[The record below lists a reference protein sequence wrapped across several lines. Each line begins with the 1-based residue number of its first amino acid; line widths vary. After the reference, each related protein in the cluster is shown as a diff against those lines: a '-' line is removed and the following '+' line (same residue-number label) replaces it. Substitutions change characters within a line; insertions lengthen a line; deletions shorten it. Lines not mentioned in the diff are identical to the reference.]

1 LSKTILDHFNL
12 KDAPFGDTPDP
23 RFLYFGPQHREALAS
38 LIVGTESNRGF
49 LAVIARPGMGK
60 TSLLY
65 QYLEKMRHTART
77 AFIFQTDC
85 DSREFLRHILMDLSI
100 DASGQDL
107 PAMHET
113 LNRILADEAR
123 AGRRFILVI
132 DEAQN
137 LDDRTLESV
146 RLLSNF
152 ETPWAKLMQIVLVG
166 QPQLAKHLARPSML
180 QFRQRL
186 SMVIRLDPFNY
197 EETRNYINHRLW
209 AAGYAGQSLFT
220 ISARR
225 LIAERSQGIPRN
237 INTICFNAM
246 ALACGTKQ
254 SVIDHNIILEVL
266 ADLDLD
272 SLRDEAAPSPARELK
287 RMLSQTARPAK
298 GPSRWGKVL
307 AKIAAAGVLLVCLL
321 GYPFTLNRH
330 EVPAPEAAALNREVA
345 VPSPALVEPRETQV
359 DPRVPKAIPV
369 DLHKEAGK
377 P

>member
-1 LSKTILDHFNL
+1 
-12 KDAPFGDTPDP
+12 
-23 RFLYFGPQHREALAS
+23 
-38 LIVGTESNRGF
+38 
-49 LAVIARPGMGK
+49 
-60 TSLLY
+60 LLY
-65 QYLEKMRHTART
+65 QYLEKMRDTART

-246 ALACGTKQ
+246 ALACGTQQ

-307 AKIAAAGVLLVCLL
+307 AKIAAAGVLLVCWL